1 MNKKTLVAIT
11 IAFTLGFGICYG
23 VKASNIPSEDTTSTP
38 TTGLTSEESAAMEH
52 SMASL
57 TDSLADK
64 KSVDLDLA
72 FIEAMITHHEGAVVM
87 AEKIVTTTKRPE
99 LTEMAENII
108 STQRA
113 EIETM
118 NGWLNAWYGR

>member
-1 MNKKTLVAIT
+1 MNKKTLIAIT

-23 VKASNIPSEDTTSTP
+23 VKASSAPAQEENSPP
-38 TTGLTSEESAAMEH
+38 VVGLTSEENMAMEH

-57 TDSLADK
+57 ADSLADK
-64 KSVDLDLA
+64 KGVDLDLA

-118 NGWLNAWYGR
+118 NGWLNTWYGR

>member
-1 MNKKTLVAIT
+1 
-11 IAFTLGFGICYG
+11 
-23 VKASNIPSEDTTSTP
+23 
-38 TTGLTSEESAAMEH
+38 MEH

-57 TDSLADK
+57 ADSLADK
-64 KSVDLDLA
+64 KGVDLDLA

-87 AEKIVTTTKRPE
+87 AEKIVTTTKRSE

-118 NGWLNAWYGR
+118 NRWLNEWYGR

>member
-1 MNKKTLVAIT
+1 MNKKTLAAIT

-23 VKASNIPSEDTTSTP
+23 VNASSAPSGEETTSP
-38 TTGLTSEESAAMEH
+38 VVGLTSEESVAMEN
-52 SMASL
+52 SMVSL
-57 TDSLADK
+57 ADSLADK
-64 KSVDLDLA
+64 KGTDLDLA
-72 FIEAMITHHEGAVVM
+72 FMEAMITHHEGAVVM

>member
-1 MNKKTLVAIT
+1 MNKKTLTLIT

-23 VKASNIPSEDTTSTP
+23 VKASNVP
-38 TTGLTSEESAAMEH
+38 TQEETLPVVGLTSEENTAMEH

-57 TDSLADK
+57 ADSLADK
-64 KSVDLDLA
+64 KGVDLDLA

-87 AEKIVTTTKRPE
+87 AEKIVTTTKRSE

-118 NGWLNAWYGR
+118 NRWLNEWYGR

>member
-1 MNKKTLVAIT
+1 MNRQTLVAVA
-11 IAFTLGFGICYG
+11 IAFILGFGICYG
-23 VKASNIPSEDTTSTP
+23 VNALNAPALEETP
-38 TTGLTSEESAAMEH
+38 AVVGLTPEENAAMER
-52 SMASL
+52 SMV
-57 TDSLADK
+57 SLADSFADK
-64 KSVDLDLA
+64 KGVDLDLA
-72 FIEAMITHHEGAVVM
+72 FIEAMITHHEGAIEM

-118 NGWLNAWYGR
+118 NRWLNEWYGR

>member
-1 MNKKTLVAIT
+1 MNKQTLVAIV

-23 VKASNIPSEDTTSTP
+23 VKASNAPALEDTP
-38 TTGLTSEESAAMEH
+38 PVVGLTSEENAAMEH
-52 SMASL
+52 RMASL
-57 TDSLADK
+57 ADSLADK
-64 KSVDLDLA
+64 KGVDLDLA
-72 FIEAMITHHEGAVVM
+72 FIEAMITHHEGAIEM

-118 NGWLNAWYGR
+118 NRWLNEWYGR

>member
-1 MNKKTLVAIT
+1 MNKKTLALIT
-11 IAFTLGFGICYG
+11 IAFTLGFGICYS
-23 VKASNIPSEDTTSTP
+23 VKASNVP
-38 TTGLTSEESAAMEH
+38 TQEETKPPVVGLTSEESVAMEH

-57 TDSLADK
+57 TESLADK
-64 KSVDLDLA
+64 KGTDLDLA

-118 NGWLNAWYGR
+118 NGWLNTWYGR

>member
-1 MNKKTLVAIT
+1 MNKKTLALIA
-11 IAFTLGFGICYG
+11 IAFTLGFGFCYG
-23 VKASNIPSEDTTSTP
+23 VKASNSPAQEETTP
-38 TTGLTSEESAAMEH
+38 VVGLTSEENTAMEH

-57 TDSLADK
+57 ADSLADK
-64 KSVDLDLA
+64 KGVDLDLA

-118 NGWLNAWYGR
+118 NRWLNEWYGR

>member
-1 MNKKTLVAIT
+1 MNKKTLALIA

-23 VKASNIPSEDTTSTP
+23 VKASNSPAQEETIPVV
-38 TTGLTSEESAAMEH
+38 GLTSEENMAVEH

-57 TDSLADK
+57 ADSLADK
-64 KSVDLDLA
+64 KGVDLDLA

-87 AEKIVTTTKRPE
+87 AEKIVTTTKRSE

-118 NGWLNAWYGR
+118 NRWLNEWYGR

>member
-1 MNKKTLVAIT
+1 MNKQALVAIV

-23 VKASNIPSEDTTSTP
+23 VKASKAPAPEETPSVV
-38 TTGLTSEESAAMEH
+38 GLTSEENAATEH
-52 SMASL
+52 RMASL
-57 TDSLADK
+57 ADSLADK
-64 KSVDLDLA
+64 KGVDLDLA
-72 FIEAMITHHEGAVVM
+72 FIEAMITHHEGAIEM

-108 STQRA
+108 NTQRA

-118 NGWLNAWYGR
+118 NRWLNEWYGR